1 MEQRKQLNKLTLL
14 DRFLFAEAME
24 DPENMQAVLEIIL
37 GKDVVLNQLPQ
48 TEKEQRASSRFRT
61 VRLDVWAQDSGGS
74 VYDVE
79 AQQRNTGNLPKRSR
93 FYQALIDRQLM
104 EPGDADFNKLNP
116 VFIIII
122 SPFDLFGEKKF
133 VYTFSM
139 QCRESPGL
147 ELHDEVVRI
156 FLNTHGKNDH
166 EVSDELRE
174 LLYYMEHTNDKDQP
188 VKSLRVQKL
197 AQNVTDIQNN
207 AEVGVRYMQAWE
219 ERVIELQEARKDERR
234 IVESE
239 MMGLVE
245 TSKQKA
251 EAAEQKVEAVMQ
263 EAESK
268 LLSQIRHHMG
278 KGYSVDQM
286 AENLLESPDRI
297 RELMMQIRKTDH

>member
-1 MEQRKQLNKLTLL
+1 
-14 DRFLFAEAME
+14 
-24 DPENMQAVLEIIL
+24 
-37 GKDVVLNQLPQ
+37 
-48 TEKEQRASSRFRT
+48 
-61 VRLDVWAQDSGGS
+61 
-74 VYDVE
+74 
-79 AQQRNTGNLPKRSR
+79 
-93 FYQALIDRQLM
+93 
-104 EPGDADFNKLNP
+104 
-116 VFIIII
+116 
-122 SPFDLFGEKKF
+122 
-133 VYTFSM
+133 
-139 QCRESPGL
+139 
-147 ELHDEVVRI
+147 
-156 FLNTHGKNDH
+156 
-166 EVSDELRE
+166 
-174 LLYYMEHTNDKDQP
+174 
-188 VKSLRVQKL
+188 
-197 AQNVTDIQNN
+197 
-207 AEVGVRYMQAWE
+207 MQAWE